1 MAKTVRVCHY
11 KKLKIKLNGDV
22 YPCCTSYPHT
32 KLGNIFDEDIY
43 DKIEN
48 SDVICEC
55 PMFKSIKRTPE
66 DKIDL
71 DYIHYETSNICQA
84 TCVCCTQSKNKMPNE
99 NSHLSKIKEIIE
111 YYKPKNI
118 IAIGGEILV
127 QDKAFNDLFDLKQ
140 KYPEMKI
147 STITNLC
154 VGKERLRKAE
164 EIFDKM
170 TVSMLGF
177 TELTYKNEMGLD
189 FNKTMDNFM
198 DLYKNKKVKLSP
210 KYLAM
215 PTNLFEIIPFFNW
228 AVNLDVEKI
237 YLHCII
243 ELEHIANFNTRFLYW
258 TKTFEKVEK
267 QIKDIFEK
275 NQELLISKN
284 KHFISIHK
292 NLAEKLNISQEYID
306 SLNLNNIVKI
316 TV

>member
-11 KKLKIKLNGDV
+11 KKLKIKLNGDI

-32 KLGNIFDEDIY
+32 KLGNIFDENIY

-48 SDVICEC
+48 TDVICEC
-55 PMFKSIKRTPE
+55 PMFKSIKRTAD

-84 TCVCCTQSKNKMPNE
+84 SCVCCPQCKDKMPNE
-99 NSHLSKIKEIIE
+99 ENHLAKIREIIE
-111 YYKPKNI
+111 HYKPKNI

-127 QDKAFNDLFDLKQ
+127 QEKAFNDLFELKQ
-140 KYPEMKI
+140 KFPEIKI

-154 VGKERLRKAE
+154 VGKERLKKSE

-177 TELTYKNEMGLD
+177 SELTYKNEMGLD
-189 FNKTMDNFM
+189 FKKTFDNFNE
-198 DLYKNKKVKLSP
+198 LYKNKKVKLSP

-228 AVNLDVEKI
+228 AINLDVEKI
-237 YLHCII
+237 YLHCIHEFEQVANLEHPYWVKTFTKLEKQLKQLI
-243 ELEHIANFNTRFLYW
+243 ELNREN
-258 TKTFEKVEK
+258 
-267 QIKDIFEK
+267 
-275 NQELLISKN
+275 LIIKN
-284 KHFISIHK
+284 KHFISFHRI
-292 NLAEKLNISQEYID
+292 LATKTNITQTYLEN
-306 SLNLNNIVKI
+306 LNLSDVIKI

>member
-1 MAKTVRVCHY
+1 MTKTVRICHY

-32 KLGNIFDEDIY
+32 KLGNIFDENIY
-43 DKIEN
+43 QKIEN
-48 SDVICEC
+48 ANIICEC
-55 PMFKSIKRTPE
+55 PMFKSVERTPE

-84 TCVCCTQSKNKMPNE
+84 SCVCCPQCKDKMQNE
-99 NSHLSKIKEIIE
+99 EQHLEKIREIIE
-111 YYKPKNI
+111 HYKPKNI

-127 QDKAFNDLFDLKQ
+127 QEKAFNDLFELKK

-154 VGKERLRKAE
+154 VGKERLKKAE

-189 FNKTMDNFM
+189 FSKTMDNFNE
-198 DLYKNKKVKLSP
+198 LYENKKVKLSP

-228 AVNLDVEKI
+228 AINLDVKKI
-237 YLHCII
+237 YLHCIH
-243 ELEHIANFNTRFLYW
+243 EFEQVANLKNPYW
-258 TKTFEKVEK
+258 TKTFAKVEK
-267 QIKDIFEK
+267 QLKSILENNK
-275 NQELLISKN
+275 ELLISKN
-284 KHFISIHK
+284 RHFISIHTI
-292 NLAEKLNISQEYID
+292 LAEKTNINQQYID
-306 SLNLNNIVKI
+306 DAGLTNIIRI

>member
-32 KLGNIFDEDIY
+32 KLGNIFDKDIY

-48 SDVICEC
+48 TDVICEC
-55 PMFKSIKRTPE
+55 PMFKSVKRTAD

-84 TCVCCTQSKNKMPNE
+84 SCVCCPQRKDKMPNE
-99 NSHLSKIKEIIE
+99 EIHLAKIRELIE
-111 YYKPKNI
+111 HYKPKNI

-127 QDKAFNDLFDLKQ
+127 QEKAFNDLFELKQ
-140 KYPEMKI
+140 QYPEMKI

-154 VGKERLRKAE
+154 VGKERLKRAE

-177 TELTYKNEMGLD
+177 SELTYKNEMGLD
-189 FNKTMDNFM
+189 FNKTIDNFNE
-198 DLYKNKKVKLSP
+198 LYNNKKVKLSP

-215 PTNLFEIIPFFNW
+215 PTNLFEIIPFFKW
-228 AVNLDVEKI
+228 AINLEIEKI
-237 YLHCII
+237 YLHCIH
-243 ELEHIANFNTRFLYW
+243 EFEQVANLKNPYW
-258 TKTFEKVEK
+258 VKTFAKVEK
-267 QIKDIFEK
+267 QLKTIFESNK
-275 NQELLISKN
+275 EMLIAKN
-284 KHFISIHK
+284 KHFISIHRI
-292 NLAEKLNISQEYID
+292 LANRTNITQQYLD
-306 SLNLNNIVKI
+306 SLNLSNIVKI